1 MNYTLTWKDFML
13 QPANK
18 KLLESK
24 GMPACVKKF
33 KQMQNNMQWNHPNI
47 IIGK

>member
-1 MNYTLTWKDFML
+1 MNYTLTWKNFMI
-13 QPANK
+13 QRENK

-24 GMPACVKKF
+24 GMAACVTKF
-33 KQMQNNMQWNHPNI
+33 KQMQNRMMWNQPNI

>member
-1 MNYTLTWKDFML
+1 MNYTLTWKNFMR
-13 QPANK
+13 QPENK

-24 GMPACVKKF
+24 GMPACVTKF
-33 KQMQNNMQWNHPNI
+33 KQMQNKLMWDQPNI